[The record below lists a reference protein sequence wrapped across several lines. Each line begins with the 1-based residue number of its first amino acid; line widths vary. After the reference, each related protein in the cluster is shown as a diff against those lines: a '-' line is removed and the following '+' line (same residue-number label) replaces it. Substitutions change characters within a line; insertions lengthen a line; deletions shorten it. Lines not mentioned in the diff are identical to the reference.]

1 MTSPSPTLPL
11 AGKVA
16 LVTGASRGIGRAIA
30 ARLAAD
36 GARLLL
42 TARDTAALNAA
53 AAAMPAIAQPA
64 VAALDLRVPDAATK
78 LVEAALKAH
87 GGIDILVNVAGAT
100 KRGAFLSLSD
110 DDWADGFALKFFGAM
125 RLTRAAWPH
134 LAARRGSVVF
144 IAGAGGR
151 TPGAEFALGG
161 SVNAALQCLTKALAD
176 LGIADGVQVNV
187 VNPGMIRTERWQRR
201 AESEARESGVPLAD
215 IEARMV
221 ANSRTI
227 RIGEPEEVAALVA
240 HIVSPLGRFLQG
252 SSIDIDGGATKT
264 L

>member
-1 MTSPSPTLPL
+1 MTSPSPMLPL
-11 AGKVA
+11 TGKVA

-36 GARLLL
+36 GARLVI
-42 TARDTAALNAA
+42 TARDADALAAA
-53 AAAMPAIAQPA
+53 AAAMPSTAQPQS
-64 VAALDLRVPDAATK
+64 VTLDLRTPDAAAK
-78 LVEAALKAH
+78 LVAATLAAH
-87 GGIDILVNVAGAT
+87 GGLDILVNVAGAT
-100 KRGAFLSLSD
+100 KRGPFLALSD
-110 DDWADGFALKFFGAM
+110 DDWADGYALKFFGAM

-134 LAARRGSVVF
+134 LKARSGSVVF
-144 IAGAGGR
+144 IAGGGGR

-161 SVNAALQCLTKALAD
+161 SVNAALLSLTKALAD
-176 LGIADGVQVNV
+176 LGIADGVQVNA

-201 AESEARESGVPLAD
+201 AESEAKEADVPLAD
-215 IEARMV
+215 IERRMV

-240 HIVSPLGRFLQG
+240 HIVSPAGRFLHG
-252 SSIDIDGGATKT
+252 AAIDIDGGATKT